1 MEKLEF
7 ISLENLK
14 HDLIAQ
20 DPTFEIRLVVHK
32 QQQAIVQ
39 QLKADR
45 LAKHL
50 TQQDIANLTGI
61 KTQNISRLERGMVM
75 PNADTLIRY
84 AQALGGTFQYV
95 PA

>member
-32 QQQAIVQ
+32 HNKAIY
-39 QLKADR
+39 
-45 LAKHL
+45 
-50 TQQDIANLTGI
+50 N
-61 KTQNISRLERGMVM
+61 N
-75 PNADTLIRY
+75 
-84 AQALGGTFQYV
+84 
-95 PA
+95 